1 LLSDENENMGYRCI
15 AIALHAFGITGL
27 SGVTVI
33 LPVHLVR
40 SRLL

>member
-1 LLSDENENMGYRCI
+1 MGYRCI
-15 AIALHAFGITGL
+15 AVALHALGITGL